1 MYLEIFTYN
10 DYIKCIHTLR
20 LDAVFKLAEEST
32 EYILENE
39 DTKEEKNKHD
49 KLAKIILK
57 NEKEMA
63 QFINKFLEPNK
74 MIKSNDLIKCV
85 NNYTNKRYKSKEAD
99 LIYKLRS
106 DEVFFVVEN
115 QTKIDYS
122 MPYKMLNYCIDI
134 IKEWSKNK
142 RNDFNI
148 LYPIV
153 VPIIIYTG
161 DVKWRMPRKLEEKQ
175 VGNYVLENYK
185 IDFKY
190 NLIDV
195 NKLNTRYL
203 LQQKSMFGYG
213 MMIEKS
219 KNNEE
224 LRKNINLIIDDI
236 KNKEQLEKFRDII
249 TYLFNG
255 SI

>member
-1 MYLEIFTYN
+1 MEIFTYN

-63 QFINKFLEPNK
+63 QFINKFLEPNR

-85 NNYTNKRYKSKEAD
+85 NNYTNKGYKSKEAD